1 MSGDFYL
8 LDCFA
13 ACSVSEPPKEL
24 VALLKGWDGRLETY
38 FSMNHHHREVRIE
51 GKRGC
56 SEARRMNSMCCFCST
71 TVFLAGSVATMKGEI
86 TVGSLL
92 VRQKKK
98 KKKKKRKTIGYLM
111 M

>member
-1 MSGDFYL
+1 
-8 LDCFA
+8 
-13 ACSVSEPPKEL
+13 
-24 VALLKGWDGRLETY
+24 
-38 FSMNHHHREVRIE
+38 MNHHHREVRIE

-98 KKKKKRKTIGYLM
+98 KKKEEKNYWISDDVVTEKQEWSCVKPVPPDFYV
-111 M
+111 